1 MNELPIL
8 LNDFRQAVFRLSDAL
23 AQTENE
29 FIRDACI
36 QRFEF
41 CFELAWKSV
50 RAVAGS
56 YGQECQSPRMAFALA
71 LRNGWIADEAGWLD
85 MLEARNKTSHT
96 YRESMAKEVFAELP
110 RFAKY
115 LDLLQQ
121 TLNDKLHRIKEG
133 ELKYE

>member
-1 MNELPIL
+1 MNELHVL
-8 LNDFRQAVFRLSDAL
+8 LNDFRQAVLRLTNAL
-23 AQTENE
+23 AQAENE

-41 CFELAWKSV
+41 CFELAWKSTC
-50 RAVAGS
+50 AVARS

-96 YRESMAKEVFAELP
+96 YKERMAREVFAELP

-121 TLNDKLHRIKEG
+121 TLHDKLHRIKEG
-133 ELKYE
+133 GLKYE